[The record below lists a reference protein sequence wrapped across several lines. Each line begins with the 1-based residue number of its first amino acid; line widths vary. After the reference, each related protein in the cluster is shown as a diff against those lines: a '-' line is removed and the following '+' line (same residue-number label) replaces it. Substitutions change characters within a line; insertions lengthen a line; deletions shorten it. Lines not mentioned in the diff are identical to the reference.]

1 MFFHACCERNAAGAL
16 VFENKGKG
24 KKKKAKEA
32 KKDFGKE
39 NKRRIKL
46 R

>member
-24 KKKKAKEA
+24 KKKKPKRQ
-32 KKDFGKE
+32 KDFGKE